1 MKPISPYSIEGMSR
15 VINNHLLSE
24 WRGMSKVKNK
34 DNLMSFK
41 DFINDVILLS
51 IAQSELMFEIELITQ
66 VEKAKSKRI
75 AKYYETNTKSKET
88 AEITKLQDALTN
100 QLKKNTTF
108 DFVNFNA
115 KIKEQLLEKY
125 EGLNGLKPKYFEK
138 INKENLIDKLF
149 EIKETKRDRLQKFKG
164 LPYKRSEF
172 FHFVDAVSAP
182 IVYYRNQEGDDFL
195 NVLISGISSYVLKVN
210 EIKNTKRILKKL
222 KEIEEGLKIDSP
234 KFNFDPF
241 TELMA
246 YERKYQKDQKLP
258 KFNTTEKQEIT
269 SLLSEKK

>member
-246 YERKYQKDQKLP
+246 YEKKYQKDQKLP